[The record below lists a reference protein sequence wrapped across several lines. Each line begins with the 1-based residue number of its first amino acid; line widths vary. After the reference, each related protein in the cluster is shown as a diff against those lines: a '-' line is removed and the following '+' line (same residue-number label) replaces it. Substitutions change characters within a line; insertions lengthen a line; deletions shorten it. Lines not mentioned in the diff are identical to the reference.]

1 MYKIFT
7 ALQCGDMPCPKQKIL
22 RVMKLTVILMIFTLL
37 QVRAASLAQQV
48 SINVKDTPLK
58 DVLSQLTKQ
67 TGYNFICEA
76 SIISN
81 SSPVTIKFKNTAL
94 KTVLENCFINQDVEL
109 VYGDNS
115 TIVIKRKVLVI
126 QAPSRVIVVTG
137 MITDN
142 RGAAL
147 PGVSVLV
154 KGTKNGVVSES
165 NGAYTIRVP
174 DDKAVLVFSYV
185 GMINQEIAVGNK
197 TVINV
202 TLLDAPQSLSDVL
215 VVGYGSQSRAT
226 VTSSITKVDGKN
238 LSNQP
243 VSTPGEALAGLA
255 AGVQVQSDQGGKPG
269 AAPTI
274 RVRGVSS
281 LSSSNDPLYVVD
293 GYPLETAT
301 NFNLINPSDIE
312 SIEVLKDA
320 ASAAIYG
327 SRAANGVVLVT
338 TKRGKAGKT
347 VFAVSAY
354 TGLQDVDRYISV
366 LSKDQYVQQVK
377 ALSRIK
383 GLQYPA
389 ILDGDISGLP
399 DVDWQKAIFRT
410 SPIRNFE
417 FNASGGSEKVR
428 FSASAG
434 VFKQKGVLIG
444 TEYTR
449 YNTRLNLDAD
459 IVKNLKFGFSV
470 SPSYAEQFK
479 QPSSGQASGAGA
491 NPSDYIIGVPGLLAD
506 LNLPS
511 PLNQAL
517 TFQPIVPVYRANG
530 DFAQPYDRELNY
542 NLSPTAVFSAS
553 NFYNPV
559 GILSQ
564 SINRS
569 RAFRTLSNAFLEY
582 NPLAGLKLKTYI
594 GATLENEQVHGY
606 IPGSMAYS
614 SAPTASYSSPQLAG
628 IFASDNVRNS
638 FDWVWENTATYDKQV
653 GKHHFNL
660 LGLFS
665 AQKYESQ
672 INYTAGLPGTF
683 ITTSVESPLASP
695 NTVGTELFDA
705 NTFVSYAGRLTYDY
719 DRKYLFTAAV
729 RQDGSSRFGK
739 NNKYAVFPSF
749 SVGWRLAE
757 EAFLKAPLAKIGINE
772 LKLRGG
778 YGRTG
783 NANIGSFTY
792 INAIALNRNYAAGNI
807 RLFGTQQTGFAN
819 PDLTW
824 EKNDQTSIG
833 TDIGL
838 LQNKIVLTFDYFVR
852 NSNGMLLNKALPL
865 AVGYTS
871 TSLANSAYA
880 SSFQANLGKLQNKGF
895 EFSANTNFKLGSVT
909 WNANANFSTYKTKV
923 LNLGGPS
930 ALPAVRAIN
939 GWNNVYQVKVGQPLG
954 IMYGYEIIGVF
965 RNANDLATNAKV
977 VSGNSIGDS
986 MIKDQN
992 GDGVI
997 DVNDVTE
1004 LGHGLPDFT
1013 YGLTNTFQYKNFDL
1027 SILMQGVQGVNIIN
1041 GNNRQTITGN
1051 HNQNSLSKYFNNY
1064 FDPAFPTRDVLYPSP
1079 ISTGALP
1086 GPALS
1091 SLAVENG
1098 SYLRVRNITL
1108 GYRLPEN
1115 LLGKLFIKS
1124 ARFYVTAQNPF
1135 LITKYTGYN
1144 PEANIMGGDPT
1155 TPGVDQGTYPTARTI
1170 ILGINF
1176 GF

>member
-1 MYKIFT
+1 
-7 ALQCGDMPCPKQKIL
+7 
-22 RVMKLTVILMIFTLL
+22 MKLTTILILSLFF
-37 QVRAASLAQQV
+37 QVRASTFAQKV
-48 SINVKDTPLK
+48 TIDVKNAPVRE
-58 DVLSQLTKQ
+58 VLNQLTKQ
-67 TGYNFICEA
+67 TGYNFICDA
-76 SIISN
+76 TVM
-81 SSPVTIKFKNTAL
+81 SSAAPVTIKLRDAALNKVLDACFK
-94 KTVLENCFINQDVEL
+94 EQPVEL
-109 VYGDNS
+109 IYGDDA
-115 TIVIKRKVLVI
+115 TIVIKKKIRTEIIIPQQVSI
-126 QAPSRVIVVTG
+126 SGVVSDTKG
-137 MITDN
+137 STM
-142 RGAAL
+142 
-147 PGVSVLV
+147 PGVSILV
-154 KGTKNGVVSES
+154 KGTKTGTTTDA
-165 NGAYTIRVP
+165 NGAYAI
-174 DDKAVLVFSYV
+174 KAPANNNILVFSSVGYV
-185 GMINQEIAVGNK
+185 SQEVSIAGR

-202 TLLDAPQSLSDVL
+202 MLAEVQQSLGDVV
-215 VVGYGSQSRAT
+215 VVGYGSQSRST
-226 VTSSITKVDGKN
+226 VTASITKVEGKN
-238 LSNQP
+238 IGNQP
-243 VSTPGEALAGLA
+243 VGTPGEALAGLA

-274 RVRGVSS
+274 RIRGVSS
-281 LSSSNDPLYVVD
+281 LSSSNEPLYVVD
-293 GYPLETAT
+293 GYPLETGA

-347 VFAVSAY
+347 VFSVSAY
-354 TGLQDVDRYISV
+354 TGVQEVDRYIDV

-383 GLQYPA
+383 NLQYPA
-389 ILDGDISGLP
+389 ILDGDISNLP
-399 DVDWQKAIFRT
+399 DVDWQKEIFRT
-410 SPIRNFE
+410 APIRSFE
-417 FNASGGSEKVR
+417 FNAAGGSEKVR

-434 VFKQKGVLIG
+434 IFKQKGVLIG

-459 IVKNLKFGFSV
+459 IVKNVKFGFSI
-470 SPSYAEQFK
+470 SPSYSETYR

-491 NPSDYIIGVPGLLAD
+491 NPNDYIIGVPGLVAD

-559 GILSQ
+559 GILSS

-582 NPLAGLKLKTYI
+582 APIDGLKLKTYI

-614 SAPTASYSSPQLAG
+614 SAPTASNSSPLLAG
-628 IFASDNVRNS
+628 VFASDNVRNS
-638 FDWVWENTATYDKQV
+638 FDWVWENTATYDKQI

-683 ITTSVESPLASP
+683 ITTSVQSPLASP

-705 NTFVSYAGRLTYDY
+705 NTFVSYAGRFTYDY
-719 DRKYLFTAAV
+719 NKKYLFTAAV
-729 RQDGSSRFGK
+729 RQDGSSRFGL
-739 NNKYAVFPSF
+739 NNKFAVFPSF
-749 SVGWRLAE
+749 SLGWRLTE
-757 EAFLKAPLAKIGINE
+757 EPFIKETLSKIGINE
-772 LKLRGG
+772 FKLRGG

-792 INAIALNRNYAAGNI
+792 VNSIALNRNYAFGNTRI
-807 RLFGTQQTGFAN
+807 FGTQQIGFAN

-865 AVGYTS
+865 AIGYTS
-871 TSLANSAYA
+871 SLQSSVYNSSY
-880 SSFQANLGKLQNKGF
+880 QANLGKLQNKGF
-895 EFSANTNFKLGSVT
+895 EFTANTNFKLGKVI
-909 WNANANFSTYKTKV
+909 WNTNANFSTYKTKV
-923 LNLGGPS
+923 LDLGGPS
-930 ALPAVRAIN
+930 ALPAVQAIN
-939 GWNNVYQVKVGQPLG
+939 GWNNVYQVKVGDPLG
-954 IMYGYEIIGVF
+954 IMYGYEIAGVF
-965 RNANDLATNAKV
+965 RNVNDLANNPKV
-977 VSGNSIGDS
+977 TSGNNIGDY

-992 GDGVI
+992 GDGKI
-997 DVNDVTE
+997 DVNDVTA

-1013 YGLTNTFQYKNFDL
+1013 YGLTNTFQYENFDL
-1027 SILMQGVQGVNIIN
+1027 SILLQGVQGVNIIN

-1051 HNQNSLSKYFNNY
+1051 NNQNSLSKYFNNY
-1064 FDPAFPTRDVLYPSP
+1064 FDPANPTRDVLYASP
-1079 ISTGALP
+1079 IATGALP

-1091 SLAVENG
+1091 SLSVENG

-1108 GYRLPEN
+1108 GYRLSEN
-1115 LLGKLFIKS
+1115 VLHKVSLKS
-1124 ARFYVTAQNPF
+1124 ARLYVTAQNPF
-1135 LITKYTGYN
+1135 LITKYSGYN
-1144 PEANIMGGDPT
+1144 PEANIMGGSAI

-1170 ILGINF
+1170 IVGINF

>member
-1 MYKIFT
+1 
-7 ALQCGDMPCPKQKIL
+7 
-22 RVMKLTVILMIFTLL
+22 MIAVL
-37 QVRAASLAQQV
+37 QVSAGTFAQQV
-48 SINVKDTPLK
+48 SINVKDAPVRE
-58 DVLSQLTKQ
+58 VLSQLTKQ
-67 TGYNFICEA
+67 TGYNFICDA
-76 SIISN
+76 NIIN
-81 SSPVTIKFKNTAL
+81 SLSPVTIKLKNTPL
-94 KTVLENCFINQDVEL
+94 QKVLEACFATQPVEL
-109 VYGDNS
+109 LFGDHT
-115 TIVIKRKVLVI
+115 TIVIKRRAQVI
-126 QAPSRVIVVTG
+126 QPVAQVISVSG
-137 MITDN
+137 KITDN
-142 RGAAL
+142 KGIGL
-147 PGVSVLV
+147 PGVSVLI
-154 KGTKNGVVSES
+154 KGTKTGVVSDV
-165 NGAYTIRVP
+165 NGNYSIKAP
-174 DDKAVLVFSYV
+174 DQKSVLVFSFIGMVSQEVSV
-185 GMINQEIAVGNK
+185 GDR
-197 TVINV
+197 TVINIV
-202 TLLDAPQSLSDVL
+202 LADTPQSLGDVV
-215 VVGYGSQSRAT
+215 VVGYGTQSRTT
-226 VTSSITKVDGKN
+226 VTSSITKVEGKN
-238 LSNQP
+238 IGNQP

-274 RVRGVSS
+274 RIRGVSS

-293 GYPLETAT
+293 GYPLETAS

-347 VFAVSAY
+347 VFSVSAY
-354 TGLQDVDRYISV
+354 TGIQTVNKYIDV

-383 GLQYPA
+383 NLQYPS
-389 ILDGDISGLP
+389 ILDGDISNLP
-399 DVDWQKAIFRT
+399 DVDWQKEIFRT
-410 SPIRNFE
+410 APISSFE

-434 VFKQKGVLIG
+434 IFKQKGVLIG

-449 YNTRLNLDAD
+449 YNTRINLDAD
-459 IVKNLKFGFSV
+459 IVKNVKFGFSI
-470 SPSYAEQFK
+470 SPSYSEQFR

-517 TFQPIVPVYRANG
+517 TFQPIVPVYRSNG

-542 NLSPTAVFSAS
+542 NLSPTSVFSAS

-582 NPLAGLKLKTYI
+582 APIPGLKLKTYI
-594 GATLENEQVHGY
+594 GATLENEQIHGY
-606 IPGSMAYS
+606 VPGSMAYS
-614 SAPTASYSSPQLAG
+614 SAPTASYASPQLAG

-638 FDWVWENTATYDKQV
+638 FDWVWENTATYDKQI
-653 GKHHFNL
+653 GKHHFNV

-683 ITTSVESPLASP
+683 ITTSVQSPLASP

-705 NTFVSYAGRLTYDY
+705 NTFVSYAGRFTYDY
-719 DRKYLFTAAV
+719 DKKYLFTAAV
-729 RQDGSSRFGK
+729 RQDGSSRFGL

-749 SVGWRLAE
+749 SLGWRLAE
-757 EAFLKAPLAKIGINE
+757 EPLLKETLAKIGINE
-772 LKLRGG
+772 FKLRGG

-792 INAIALNRNYAAGNI
+792 INAIALNRNYASGSNRI
-807 RLFGTQQTGFAN
+807 FGTQQTGFAN

-838 LQNKIVLTFDYFVR
+838 LQNKIVLTFDYFIR

-865 AVGYTS
+865 DVGYT
-871 TSLANSAYA
+871 TTY
-880 SSFQANLGKLQNKGF
+880 QANLGKLQNKGF
-895 EFSANTNFKLGSVT
+895 EFTANTNFKLGAVT

-923 LNLGGPS
+923 LDLGGPS

-939 GWNNVYQVKVGQPLG
+939 GWNNVYQVQVGQPLG
-954 IMYGYEIIGVF
+954 IMYGYEIVGVF
-965 RNANDLATNAKV
+965 RNAADLANNPRVT
-977 VSGNSIGDS
+977 SGNNIGDS

-992 GDGVI
+992 GDGKI
-997 DVNDVTE
+997 DVNDMTA

-1013 YGLTNTFQYKNFDL
+1013 YGLTNSFQYKNFDL

-1051 HNQNSLSKYFNNY
+1051 HNQNSVSKYFNNY
-1064 FDPAFPTRDVLYPSP
+1064 FDPAFPNRDVVYPSP
-1079 ISTGALP
+1079 ISTGSLP

-1108 GYRLPEN
+1108 GYRLSEN
-1115 LLGKLFIKS
+1115 LLKKISLQS

-1135 LITKYTGYN
+1135 LITKYSGYN

-1170 ILGINF
+1170 IFGINF

>member
-1 MYKIFT
+1 M
-7 ALQCGDMPCPKQKIL
+7 
-22 RVMKLTVILMIFTLL
+22 RLTVMLIMVAVL
-37 QVRAASLAQQV
+37 QVNAGSFAQQV
-48 SINVKDTPLK
+48 SINVKDAPVRE
-58 DVLSQLTKQ
+58 VLSQLTKQ
-67 TGYNFICEA
+67 TGYNFICDA
-76 SIISN
+76 NIINSISR
-81 SSPVTIKFKNTAL
+81 VTIKVKNTPL
-94 KTVLENCFINQDVEL
+94 QKVLEACFATQPVEL
-109 VYGDNS
+109 LFGDNA
-115 TIVIKRKVLVI
+115 TIVIKRKVQSIQPVAQVI
-126 QAPSRVIVVTG
+126 SVSG
-137 MITDN
+137 KITDTK
-142 RGAAL
+142 GLGL

-154 KGTKNGVVSES
+154 KGTKTGVVSDI
-165 NGAYTIRVP
+165 NGNYAIKVP
-174 DDKAVLVFSYV
+174 DQKTVLVFSFI
-185 GMINQEIAVGNK
+185 GMVSQEVSVSDR
-197 TVINV
+197 TVINIV
-202 TLLDAPQSLSDVL
+202 LADTPQSLGDVV
-215 VVGYGSQSRAT
+215 VVGYGTQSRTT
-226 VTSSITKVDGKN
+226 VTSSITKVEGKN
-238 LSNQP
+238 IGNQP

-293 GYPLETAT
+293 GYPLETAA

-347 VFAVSAY
+347 VFSVSAY
-354 TGLQDVDRYISV
+354 TGIQEVNKYISV

-383 GLQYPA
+383 NLQYPS
-389 ILDGDISGLP
+389 ILDGDISNLP
-399 DVDWQKAIFRT
+399 DVDWQKEIFRT
-410 SPIRNFE
+410 APISSFE

-434 VFKQKGVLIG
+434 IFKQKGVLIG

-449 YNTRLNLDAD
+449 YNTRINLDAD
-459 IVKNLKFGFSV
+459 IVKNVKFGFSI
-470 SPSYAEQFK
+470 SPSFSEQFR

-491 NPSDYIIGVPGLLAD
+491 NPNDYIIGVPGLLAD

-530 DFAQPYDRELNY
+530 DFAQPYDRDLNY

-582 NPLAGLKLKTYI
+582 APIPGLKLKTYI

-606 IPGSMAYS
+606 VPGSMAYS
-614 SAPTASYSSPQLAG
+614 SAPTASATSPQLAG

-638 FDWVWENTATYDKQV
+638 FDWVWENTANYDKQI

-665 AQKYESQ
+665 AQKYDSQ

-683 ITTSVESPLASP
+683 ITTSVQSPLASP

-705 NTFVSYAGRLTYDY
+705 NTFVSYAGRFTYDY
-719 DRKYLFTAAV
+719 DKKYLFTAAV
-729 RQDGSSRFGK
+729 RQDGSSRFGL

-749 SVGWRLAE
+749 SLGWRLAE
-757 EAFLKAPLAKIGINE
+757 EPFLKASLLKIGINE
-772 LKLRGG
+772 FKLRGG

-792 INAIALNRNYAAGNI
+792 INAIALNRNYASGSSRI
-807 RLFGTQQTGFAN
+807 FGTQQTGFAN

-838 LQNKIVLTFDYFVR
+838 LQNKIVLTFDYFIR

-865 AVGYTS
+865 DVGYT
-871 TSLANSAYA
+871 TSY
-880 SSFQANLGKLQNKGF
+880 QANLGKLQNKGF
-895 EFSANTNFKLGSVT
+895 EFTANTNFKLGAVT

-923 LNLGGPS
+923 LDLGGPN

-939 GWNNVYQVKVGQPLG
+939 GWNNVYQVQVGQPLG
-954 IMYGYEIIGVF
+954 IMYGYEIVGVF
-965 RNANDLATNAKV
+965 RNAADLANNPKV
-977 VSGNSIGDS
+977 TSGNNIGDS

-997 DVNDVTE
+997 DVKDMTA

-1013 YGLTNTFQYKNFDL
+1013 YGLTNSFQYKNFDL
-1027 SILMQGVQGVNIIN
+1027 SILVQGVQGVNIIN

-1064 FDPAFPTRDVLYPSP
+1064 FDPADPGRDVLYPSP
-1079 ISTGALP
+1079 VSTGALP

-1108 GYRLPEN
+1108 GYRLSES
-1115 LLGKLFIKS
+1115 LLKKISIQS

-1135 LITKYTGYN
+1135 LITKYSGYN
-1144 PEANIMGGDPT
+1144 PEANVMGGDPT

-1170 ILGINF
+1170 IFGINF

>member
-1 MYKIFT
+1 MRLTTII
-7 ALQCGDMPCPKQKIL
+7 IL
-22 RVMKLTVILMIFTLL
+22 AAFM
-37 QVRAASLAQQV
+37 QVSAGSFAQLV
-48 SINVKDTPLK
+48 SINVKAAPVR

-67 TGYNFICEA
+67 TSYNFICDAAVINSATPITLKLKNA
-76 SIISN
+76 S
-81 SSPVTIKFKNTAL
+81 L
-94 KTVLENCFINQDVEL
+94 QTVLEACFSKQKVEMFF
-109 VYGDNS
+109 GDNS
-115 TIVIKRKVLVI
+115 TIIIKKNDQIIKPVIDAITVSGKV
-126 QAPSRVIVVTG
+126 
-137 MITDN
+137 TDSK
-142 RGAAL
+142 GGPI
-147 PGVSVLV
+147 PGVSVLI
-154 KGTKNGVVSES
+154 KGTKTGVVSDN
-165 NGAYTIRVP
+165 NGNYSIKVP
-174 DDKAVLVFSYV
+174 EGNEILVFSFI
-185 GMINQEIAVGNK
+185 GMVSQEVPVTNR
-197 TVINV
+197 TSINV
-202 TLLDAPQSLSDVL
+202 ILSETLQSLNDVV
-215 VVGYGSQSRAT
+215 VVGYGTQSRST
-226 VTSSITKVDGKN
+226 VTSSITKVEGKN
-238 LSNQP
+238 IGNQP

-293 GYPLETAT
+293 GYPLQTGA
-301 NFNLINPSDIE
+301 NFSLINPSDIE

-338 TKRGKAGKT
+338 TKRGKSGKT
-347 VFAVSAY
+347 VFSVSAY
-354 TGLQDVDRYISV
+354 SGIQQVNKYIDV

-383 GLQYPA
+383 NLQYPA
-389 ILDGDISGLP
+389 ILDGDISNLP
-399 DVDWQKAIFRT
+399 DVDWQKEIFRT
-410 SPIRNFE
+410 APIRSFE

-434 VFKQKGVLIG
+434 IFKQKGVLIG
-444 TEYTR
+444 TEYSR
-449 YNTRLNLDAD
+449 YTTRLNLDAD
-459 IVKNLKFGFSV
+459 VVKNLKFGFSV
-470 SPSYAEQFK
+470 SPSYSEQYR

-491 NPSDYIIGVPGLLAD
+491 NPNDYIIGVPGLLAD

-530 DFAQPYDRELNY
+530 DFAQPYDRDLNY

-582 NPLAGLKLKTYI
+582 APIEGLKIKSYI
-594 GATLENEQVHGY
+594 GATLENEIVHGY
-606 IPGSMAYS
+606 VPGTMAYS
-614 SAPTASYSSPQLAG
+614 SAPTASGANPQLAG

-638 FDWVWENTATYDKQV
+638 FDWVWENTATYDKQI

-665 AQKYESQ
+665 AQKLEAQ

-683 ITTSVESPLASP
+683 ITTSVQSPLASP

-705 NTFVSYAGRLTYDY
+705 NTFVSYAGRFTYDY
-719 DRKYLFTAAV
+719 NKKYLFTAAV
-729 RQDGSSRFGK
+729 RQDGSSRFGT
-739 NNKYAVFPSF
+739 NNKFAVFPSF

-757 EAFLKAPLAKIGINE
+757 EPFLKEPLLSIGINE
-772 LKLRGG
+772 FKLRGG

-792 INAIALNRNYAAGNI
+792 VNSIALNKNYSFGGG
-807 RLFGTQQTGFAN
+807 RVFGTQQTGFAN

-838 LQNKIVLTFDYFVR
+838 LQNKIVLTFDYFIR

-865 AVGYTS
+865 DVGYT
-871 TSLANSAYA
+871 TSY
-880 SSFQANLGKLQNKGF
+880 QANLGKLENKGF
-895 EFSANTNFKLGSVT
+895 EFTANTNFKIGAVT
-909 WNANANFSTYKTKV
+909 WSANANFSTYKTKV
-923 LNLGGPS
+923 LDLGGPT

-939 GWNNVYQVKVGQPLG
+939 GWNNVYQVKVGEPLG
-954 IMYGYEIIGVF
+954 IMYGYEIVGVF
-965 RNANDLATNAKV
+965 RNANDLANNPKV
-977 VSGNSIGDS
+977 TSGNNIGDS

-992 GDGVI
+992 GDGKI

-1013 YGLTNTFQYKNFDL
+1013 YGLTNSFQYKNFDL
-1027 SILMQGVQGVNIIN
+1027 SILVQGVQGVNIIN

-1051 HNQNSLSKYFNNY
+1051 NNQNSLSKYFNNY

-1079 ISTGALP
+1079 VSTGALP

-1098 SYLRVRNITL
+1098 SFLRLRNITL
-1108 GYRLPEN
+1108 GYRINDN
-1115 LLGKLFIKS
+1115 LLQKIAIKS
-1124 ARFYVTAQNPF
+1124 ARIYVTAQNPF
-1135 LITKYTGYN
+1135 LITKYSGYN